1 MWKKQSRW
9 VLVVAIPAVATGFWL
24 FQGPAIG
31 SPSKPADAPVP
42 VTTAVATTRALPIY
56 LEGVGAIQAFRSV
69 SIHPQVDGLL
79 LQAAFTEGQQVHAG
93 DLLGQIDP
101 RSYQAALNQALAK
114 KAEDEALLAN
124 ARRDIQRSAPLV
136 EKQFIST
143 QVYDTQIA
151 KAAQLEA
158 AVKGDEAAIEATRIQ
173 LGYTAIRSPIEGRAG
188 IRQIDPGNIL
198 HGSGPGGPSGG
209 SGADTLVVITQL
221 HPISVVFTLSQDELP
236 HLVAAQAL
244 GPVTVAVFGRKGG
257 EALDQGRLEV
267 IDNQVDPTTGMV
279 RIKATL
285 PNGRDLL
292 WPGQFV
298 NAKLLVETHPQAVMV
313 PATAVQRGN
322 QGETVFVAKPD
333 GTVESRKII
342 TGALDGEQAEILQGV
357 AAGETVVTAGHYR
370 LRPGIKVTASL
381 AASSTKLE

>member
-1 MWKKQSRW
+1 MWKKHNRW
-9 VLVVAIPAVATGFWL
+9 VLPLAAIGAATGLWL
-24 FQGPAIG
+24 FQGPAVG
-31 SPSKPADAPVP
+31 SPSKPAEAAVP
-42 VTTAVATTRALPIY
+42 VTTAVASLRDLPIS

-69 SIHPQVDGLL
+69 SVHPQVDGLL

-101 RSYQAALNQALAK
+101 RSFQAALNQATAK

-124 ARRDIQRSAPLV
+124 ARRDVQRSAPLV

-151 KAAQLEA
+151 RVAQLEA
-158 AVKGDEAAIEATRIQ
+158 AVKGDEAAIEAARIQ
-173 LGYTAIRSPIEGRAG
+173 LGYTAIHSPIEGRAG

-198 HGSGPGGPSGG
+198 HGTGSGGPG
-209 SGADTLVVITQL
+209 GADTLVVITQL

-236 HLVAAQAL
+236 NLVAAQAR
-244 GPVTVAVFGRKGG
+244 GPVSVAVYGRKGG
-257 EALDQGRLEV
+257 EPLDQGRLEV

-285 PNGRDLL
+285 PNSRDLL

-298 NAKLLVETHPQAVMV
+298 NAKLRVDTHLQAVMV
-313 PATAVQRGN
+313 PATAVQRGA
-322 QGETVFVAKPD
+322 QGESVFVAKPD
-333 GTVESRKII
+333 GTVESRDIVAG
-342 TGALDGEQAEILQGV
+342 TLDGEQAEIVHGLT
-357 AAGETVVTAGHYR
+357 AGETVVTAGHYR
-370 LRPGIKVTASL
+370 LRPAVKGVPSL
-381 AASSTKLE
+381 FKPG